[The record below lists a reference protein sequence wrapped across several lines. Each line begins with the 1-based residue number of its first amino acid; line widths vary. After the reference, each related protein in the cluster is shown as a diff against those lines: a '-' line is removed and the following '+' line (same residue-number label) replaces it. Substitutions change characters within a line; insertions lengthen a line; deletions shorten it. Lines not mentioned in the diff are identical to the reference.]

1 MRNGAD
7 KARPDDSGKP
17 VPDGEIA
24 VMPPKSKKRKHDD
37 GKYPSVVRLI
47 RLAESANGE
56 TTPPKKKTA
65 KRERNAEES
74 IKKEKKKKLKATIAK
89 PKRLSYIRL

>member
-1 MRNGAD
+1 MELIRHGR
-7 KARPDDSGKP
+7 K
-17 VPDGEIA
+17 IA
-24 VMPPKSKKRKHDD
+24 VNQFQMAKLPLCRLDLRNANMTMVKF
-37 GKYPSVVRLI
+37 PSVVRLI

-65 KRERNAEES
+65 KRERNTEES
-74 IKKEKKKKLKATIAK
+74 TKKEKKKKLKATIAK